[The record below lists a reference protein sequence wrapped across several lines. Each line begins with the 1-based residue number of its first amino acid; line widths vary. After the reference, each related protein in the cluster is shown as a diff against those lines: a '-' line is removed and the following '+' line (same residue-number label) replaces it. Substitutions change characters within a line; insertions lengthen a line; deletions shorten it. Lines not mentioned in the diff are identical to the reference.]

1 MLPNTRPMDPLV
13 KELLM
18 QRLGAAPSPDNWGGL
33 LGWIEANDPNLYLEL
48 WLLDRAGSGILF
60 DDPAHT
66 ISWNIA
72 TRAAAGDPVA
82 KALCEALN
90 ALSPDHCKHVLE
102 SERWRA
108 ARGSTV
114 RDACA
119 TATKTT

>member
-1 MLPNTRPMDPLV
+1 MVLGDTRPMDPLV
-13 KELLM
+13 KDLLI
-18 QRLGAAPSPDNWGGL
+18 QRLGPAPSPDNWGGL

-82 KALCEALN
+82 KALCDALN
-90 ALSPDHCKHVLE
+90 LLSPDHCKNVL
-102 SERWRA
+102 STRR
-108 ARGSTV
+108 RGG
-114 RDACA
+114 DI
-119 TATKTT
+119 